1 MGLSRKELLQA
12 MAAAALHAVVP
23 GCDSYSPPPGSGNG
37 NSSGDGYD
45 YGSPGGDT
53 QPGVAGCP
61 SGASAVQ
68 ISNNHR
74 HLLAVPEA
82 EIEARPN
89 TDTDGK
95 YGHTMWKLVGD
106 RCQSLQLPEFPHAPP
121 DTLIGGVSDLVS
133 KCKVWL
139 SGRFDVEAVQQAA
152 RNQSKAAAS

>member
-1 MGLSRKELLQA
+1 
-12 MAAAALHAVVP
+12 MAARKLHA
-23 GCDSYSPPPGSGNG
+23 
-37 NSSGDGYD
+37 
-45 YGSPGGDT
+45 
-53 QPGVAGCP
+53 
-61 SGASAVQ
+61 
-68 ISNNHR
+68 
-74 HLLAVPEA
+74 LAEEA